1 MISVKGPVESCL
13 GGGGARGQY
22 LEHLCTM
29 LRCCVS
35 FSSTVK
41 PRTVKPYIRL
51 LLDVPTWHPHWPT
64 DLDLYFMLQ

>member
-1 MISVKGPVESCL
+1 MIKCEGTRGVLPGC
-13 GGGGARGQY
+13 GARGQY

-51 LLDVPTWHPHWPT
+51 LLDVPTQHLHRPT

>member
-1 MISVKGPVESCL
+1 MIKCEETRGVMP
-13 GGGGARGQY
+13 GGGARGQY

-41 PRTVKPYIRL
+41 PRTIKPYIRL
-51 LLDVPTWHPHWPT
+51 ESAPT
-64 DLDLYFMLQ
+64 LAY

>member
-1 MISVKGPVESCL
+1 MIQCEGTRGVMP
-13 GGGGARGQY
+13 GGGARGQY

-51 LLDVPTWHPHWPT
+51 LLDDPTRHPH
-64 DLDLYFMLQ
+64 

>member
-1 MISVKGPVESCL
+1 MIQCEGTCGVMP
-13 GGGGARGQY
+13 GGGARGQY

-41 PRTVKPYIRL
+41 SRTVKPYIRL
-51 LLDVPTWHPHWPT
+51 LLDVPTRHPH
-64 DLDLYFMLQ
+64 

>member
-1 MISVKGPVESCL
+1 MIKCGGTRGVMP
-13 GGGGARGQY
+13 GGGARGQY

-41 PRTVKPYIRL
+41 PRTVKPYI
-51 LLDVPTWHPHWPT
+51 
-64 DLDLYFMLQ
+64 

>member
-1 MISVKGPVESCL
+1 MIECEGTRGVMP
-13 GGGGARGQY
+13 GGGARGQY

-51 LLDVPTWHPHWPT
+51 LLDVPTRHPH
-64 DLDLYFMLQ
+64 